1 MYLLENVGPSYSSIA
16 KINKNIIKLF
26 NMCPK
31 NSLNE
36 WNVFLNSELI
46 RLNIS
51 ENFEK
56 VE

>member
-1 MYLLENVGPSYSSIA
+1 MYLRENVGPTYYSLA
-16 KINKNIIKLF
+16 MINKNFIKLF

-36 WNVFLNSELI
+36 WNAFLNSELI